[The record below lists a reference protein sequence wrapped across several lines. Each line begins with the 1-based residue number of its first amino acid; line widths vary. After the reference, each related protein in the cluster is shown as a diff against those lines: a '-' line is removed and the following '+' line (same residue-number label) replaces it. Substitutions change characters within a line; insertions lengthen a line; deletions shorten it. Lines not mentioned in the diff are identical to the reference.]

1 MYIIN
6 DDPIVHCIE
15 QTGLPP
21 WMQGDDWEDERDDE
35 LEAAREKASE
45 LLYSLEDDE
54 RITDAEWNRLSAL
67 YDDAC
72 TIGDYYDCIDEF
84 QAVKSAL
91 A

>member
-1 MYIIN
+1 MYCIP
-6 DDPIVHCIE
+6 DDPIIRCIE
-15 QTGLPP
+15 RTGLPP
-21 WMQGDDWEDERDDE
+21 WLQGDDWEDERDDE
-35 LEAAREKASE
+35 LDAASEKASE

-54 RITDAEWNRLSAL
+54 RISDEEWARLSSM

-72 TIGDYYDCIDEF
+72 TIGDYYDCISEF